1 MSTGKKLKTSY
12 RCNKCA
18 HTSPC
23 WAGKCS
29 ACNGWDTFEEIAA
42 TVVTKTA
49 NAAAVFAAS
58 MAEQGGVHE
67 AVTLLDIK
75 APTIARISTGIEEF
89 DRVLG
94 GGLVAGSVVLLG
106 GDPGIGKSTL
116 MMQTAMQV
124 AIRGEQV
131 LYATSEESAYQCKI
145 RADRLC
151 GGFEETAETFAS
163 LKILADTDLANIQRL
178 VEANKPSL
186 LVVDSIQMVHRGD
199 LDASPGSVK
208 QIRRCCLELVYLA
221 REYNMAVIVVG
232 HVTKDGQLAGPR
244 VLEHMV
250 DVVLS
255 FEGDR
260 HQGLRSVRGVK
271 NRFGTTL
278 EVGLFEM
285 SASGLEEVRDA
296 SAFLDPDLPPRAG
309 AVAAP
314 VMHGTRCFV
323 VEIQALVAKGIYGQ
337 AKRKA
342 TGVDGSRLTMLS
354 AVLEQHASIE
364 LIEQDVYAGSVG
376 GLRLVEP
383 AIDLP
388 LCMAV
393 MGAYLG
399 HPLPSGWCAIGE
411 IGLGGE
417 VRAVPHIA
425 QRVTHAKRRGYSR
438 ILVPIT
444 QVEGLGPEAVPVAS
458 IADLTGL
465 IEKNNE
471 IFSGEMMLSD
481 EKKIKD
487 SLRC

>member
-1 MSTGKKLKTSY
+1 MVVSKKQKAIYLCK
-12 RCNKCA
+12 KCT
-18 HTSPC
+18 HQSSR
-23 WAGKCS
+23 WAGKCPS
-29 ACNGWDTFEEIAA
+29 CNAWDSFEECVTSTAA
-42 TVVTKTA
+42 HTS
-49 NAAAVFAAS
+49 NAAAVFAES
-58 MAEQGGVHE
+58 MLDQGAVHE
-67 AVTLLDIK
+67 AVSLLDITSP
-75 APTIARISTGIEEF
+75 AIARISTGIEEF

-116 MMQTAMQV
+116 MMQAAMQV
-124 AIRGEQV
+124 VSRGEQV
-131 LYATSEESAYQCKI
+131 LYATSEESAYQCKM

-151 GGFEETAETFAS
+151 GGLDQGGQAFAS
-163 LKILADTDLANIQRL
+163 LKILADTDLKNIERL
-178 VEANKPSL
+178 VEKHKPSL

-260 HQGLRSVRGVK
+260 HQGLRTVRGVK

-285 SASGLEEVRDA
+285 TAEGLNEVGDA
-296 SAFLDPDLPPRAG
+296 AAFLDPDLPPRAG

-314 VMHGTRCFV
+314 VMHGSRCFV

-337 AKRKA
+337 AKRRA
-342 TGVDGSRLTMLS
+342 TGVDSSRLTMLG

-383 AIDLP
+383 ALDLP

-393 MGAYLG
+393 MSAYFG
-399 HPLPSGWCAIGE
+399 QALPSGWCAIGE

-417 VRAVPHIA
+417 VRAVPNIE
-425 QRVTHAKRRGYSR
+425 QRVAHATRRGYAR

-444 QVEGLGPEAVPVAS
+444 QVDGLGLEAVPVAS

-465 IEKNNE
+465 IEKNAE
-471 IFSGEMMLSD
+471 IFSPEKTLSD
-481 EKKIKD
+481 EKKKED
-487 SLRC
+487 SLAC

>member
-221 REYNMAVIVVG
+221 R
-232 HVTKDGQLAGPR
+232 
-244 VLEHMV
+244 
-250 DVVLS
+250 
-255 FEGDR
+255 
-260 HQGLRSVRGVK
+260 
-271 NRFGTTL
+271 
-278 EVGLFEM
+278 
-285 SASGLEEVRDA
+285 
-296 SAFLDPDLPPRAG
+296 
-309 AVAAP
+309 
-314 VMHGTRCFV
+314 
-323 VEIQALVAKGIYGQ
+323 
-337 AKRKA
+337 
-342 TGVDGSRLTMLS
+342 
-354 AVLEQHASIE
+354 
-364 LIEQDVYAGSVG
+364 
-376 GLRLVEP
+376 
-383 AIDLP
+383 
-388 LCMAV
+388 
-393 MGAYLG
+393 
-399 HPLPSGWCAIGE
+399 
-411 IGLGGE
+411 
-417 VRAVPHIA
+417 
-425 QRVTHAKRRGYSR
+425 
-438 ILVPIT
+438 
-444 QVEGLGPEAVPVAS
+444 
-458 IADLTGL
+458 
-465 IEKNNE
+465 
-471 IFSGEMMLSD
+471 
-481 EKKIKD
+481 
-487 SLRC
+487 

>member
-1 MSTGKKLKTSY
+1 M
-12 RCNKCA
+12 
-18 HTSPC
+18 
-23 WAGKCS
+23 
-29 ACNGWDTFEEIAA
+29 
-42 TVVTKTA
+42 
-49 NAAAVFAAS
+49 
-58 MAEQGGVHE
+58 HE
-67 AVTLLDIK
+67 AITLLDIK
-75 APTIARISTGIEEF
+75 SPTIARISTGIDEF

-94 GGLVAGSVVLLG
+94 GGLVAGSVILLG

-116 MMQTAMQV
+116 MMQTAMQIASRDV
-124 AIRGEQV
+124 QV

-145 RADRLC
+145 RAQRLC
-151 GGFEETAETFAS
+151 GGFENSKETYGG

-178 VEANKPSL
+178 VEENKPSL
-186 LVVDSIQMVHRGD
+186 LVVDSIQMVHRVD

-260 HQGLRSVRGVK
+260 HHGLRSVRGMK

-278 EVGLFEM
+278 EIGLFEM
-285 SASGLEEVRDA
+285 TSSGLKEVGDA
-296 SAFLDPDLPPRAG
+296 AAFLDPDIPPRAG
-309 AVAAP
+309 AVACPA
-314 VMHGTRCFV
+314 MHGTRCFI

-337 AKRKA
+337 AKRRA
-342 TGVDGSRLTMLS
+342 TGVDGSRLTMLA
-354 AVLEQHASIE
+354 AVLEQHASIQ
-364 LIEQDVYAGSVG
+364 LVDQDIYAGSIG

-383 AIDLP
+383 AVDLA
-388 LCMAV
+388 LCMAL

-399 HPLPSGWCAIGE
+399 QPLPAGWCAIGE

-417 VRAVPHIA
+417 VRAVPHID
-425 QRVTHAKRRGYSR
+425 QRVAQAKRRGYTS

-444 QVEGLGPEAVPVAS
+444 QIDSLGSEALPVAS

-465 IEKNNE
+465 IKKNKEIVSPEKA
-471 IFSGEMMLSD
+471 LSD
-481 EKKIKD
+481 GKKMED
-487 SLRC
+487 SFAC

>member
-1 MSTGKKLKTSY
+1 MSGSRGKVPRMSGKKPKRSY
-12 RCNKCA
+12 RCKNCD
-18 HTSPC
+18 HQSPC
-23 WAGKCS
+23 WAGKCP
-29 ACNGWDTFEEIAA
+29 ACNEWDTLEECVTRDA
-42 TVVTKTA
+42 TITSN
-49 NAAAVFAAS
+49 NAAAVFAQS
-58 MAEQGGVHE
+58 MAEQGTMHE
-67 AVTLLDIK
+67 AISLLDIK
-75 APTIARISTGIEEF
+75 SPTIARISTGIDEF

-94 GGLVAGSVVLLG
+94 GGLVAGSIVLLG

-116 MMQTAMQV
+116 MMQTAMQI
-124 AIRGEQV
+124 ASRGVQV

-145 RADRLC
+145 RAERLC
-151 GGFEETAETFAS
+151 GGFGKSKETYS
-163 LKILADTDLANIQRL
+163 GLKILADTDLANIQRL
-178 VEANKPSL
+178 VEENKPSL
-186 LVVDSIQMVHRGD
+186 LVVDSIQMVHRVD

-260 HQGLRSVRGVK
+260 HHGLRSVRGVK

-278 EVGLFEM
+278 EIGLFEM
-285 SASGLEEVRDA
+285 TAIGLQEVGDA
-296 SAFLDPDLPPRAG
+296 AAFLDPNMPPRAG
-309 AVAAP
+309 AVTCSA
-314 VMHGTRCFV
+314 MHGTRCFV

-337 AKRKA
+337 AKRRA
-342 TGVDGSRLTMLS
+342 TGVDGSRLTMLA
-354 AVLEQHASIE
+354 AVLEQHASIQ
-364 LIEQDVYAGSVG
+364 LVDQDIYAGSIG

-383 AIDLP
+383 AVDLA
-388 LCMAV
+388 LCMAL

-399 HPLPSGWCAIGE
+399 QPLPTGWCAIGE

-417 VRAVPHIA
+417 VRAVPHIE
-425 QRVTHAKRRGYSR
+425 QRVAQARRRGYTS

-444 QVEGLGPEAVPVAS
+444 QIDSLGSEALPLAS

-465 IEKNNE
+465 IKKSEE
-471 IFSGEMMLSD
+471 IFSA
-481 EKKIKD
+481 EKV
-487 SLRC
+487 L